1 MNKSKSVNDKN
12 QAAKAE
18 KPSVEVQQTATKIAG
33 GIKKPGQ
40 TKEQTKLIEQG
51 IQKGI
56 EQYKKLHKAKAREAD
71 KAKKK
76 LQKAKSAT
84 ITDDAEAES
93 GAKSNFAPWLLLAIS
108 WLGFVLYSV
117 FI

>member
-1 MNKSKSVNDKN
+1 MNKSKSVNVKN
-12 QAAKAE
+12 QVTKAD
-18 KPSVEVQQTATKIAG
+18 KPSIEVQQSATKIAG
-33 GIKKPGQ
+33 GIKKPG
-40 TKEQTKLIEQG
+40 QTKLIEQG

-76 LQKAKSAT
+76 LQKAKSVTTSDNNEAT
-84 ITDDAEAES
+84 NASTNHS
-93 GAKSNFAPWLLLAIS
+93 LPWVLLAVS
-108 WLGFVLYSV
+108 WFGFVLYSA

>member
-1 MNKSKSVNDKN
+1 MNKSKSVNVKN
-12 QAAKAE
+12 QVAKVD
-18 KPSVEVQQTATKIAG
+18 KPSIEVQQSATKIAS

-76 LQKAKSAT
+76 LQKAKSV
-84 ITDDAEAES
+84 IISDNAEATNAS
-93 GAKSNFAPWLLLAIS
+93 TNSFLPWVLLAVS
-108 WLGFVLYSV
+108 WLGFVLYSA